1 MRNLERNLDKQG
13 RWRNKTVSFRM
24 SKEEVILLDNL
35 VALSGL
41 TKQDYIIKRLLCKDV
56 VVVDLSGL
64 TKQDYIIKR
73 LLCKDVVVVGNT
85 RVYKALKSHIEQVFT
100 ELKRLSNTQE
110 IDDVTLSTIQFIS
123 QILQEMKEE
132 NQ

>member
-24 SKEEVILLDNL
+24 SNEEIRLLNNL
-35 VALSGL
+35 VS
-41 TKQDYIIKRLLCKDV
+41 
-56 VVVDLSGL
+56 LSGL

-85 RVYKALKSHIEQVFT
+85 RVYKALKNHMEHVFM
-100 ELKRLSNTQE
+100 ELKRLSNIQE
-110 IDDVTLSTIQFIS
+110 IDDVTLSTIQFIG
-123 QILQEMKEE
+123 QILQGMKEE
-132 NQ
+132 KQ

>member
-1 MRNLERNLDKQG
+1 MRNLERNLDKKG

-24 SKEEVILLDNL
+24 SNEEVTLLDNL
-35 VALSGL
+35 VSLSGL

-56 VVVDLSGL
+56 
-64 TKQDYIIKR
+64 I
-73 LLCKDVVVVGNT
+73 VVGNT
-85 RVYKALKSHIEQVFT
+85 RVYKALKNHIEQIFT

-110 IDDVTLSTIQFIS
+110 IDDVTLSTIQFIN
-123 QILQEMKEE
+123 QILKEMKEE

>member
-1 MRNLERNLDKQG
+1 MNKNLDKQG

-24 SKEEVILLDNL
+24 SNEEVTLLNNL
-35 VALSGL
+35 VL
-41 TKQDYIIKRLLCKDV
+41 
-56 VVVDLSGL
+56 LSGL

-85 RVYKALKSHIEQVFT
+85 KIYKALTNQMEQLCI
-100 ELKRLSNTQE
+100 ELKKLSSIQE
-110 IDDVTLSTIQFIS
+110 IDDVTLSTIQFIN
-123 QILQEMKEE
+123 QILKEMKEE

>member
-1 MRNLERNLDKQG
+1 MLKGVRKLERNLDKQS

-24 SKEEVILLDNL
+24 SNEEVALLDNL
-35 VALSGL
+35 VA
-41 TKQDYIIKRLLCKDV
+41 
-56 VVVDLSGL
+56 LSGL

-85 RVYKALKSHIEQVFT
+85 RVYKALRSHIEQLCI
-100 ELKRLSNTQE
+100 ELKKLTNGNE
-110 IDDVTLSTIQFIS
+110 IDDVTTSTIQFIN
-123 QILQEMKEE
+123 QILKGMKEE

>member
-1 MRNLERNLDKQG
+1 MERNLDKQG

-56 VVVDLSGL
+56 VVV
-64 TKQDYIIKR
+64 
-73 LLCKDVVVVGNT
+73 GNT
-85 RVYKALKSHIEQVFT
+85 RVYKALKNHIEQLCM
-100 ELKRLSNTQE
+100 ELKNLSTMRE
-110 IDDVTLSTIQFIS
+110 IDDVALSTIQFIG
-123 QILQEMKEE
+123 QILQGMKEE
-132 NQ
+132 KQ

>member
-56 VVVDLSGL
+56 VVV
-64 TKQDYIIKR
+64 
-73 LLCKDVVVVGNT
+73 GNT
-85 RVYKALKSHIEQVFT
+85 RVYKALKNHIEQLCM
-100 ELKRLSNTQE
+100 ELKRLSTMQE
-110 IDDVTLSTIQFIS
+110 IDDVTLSTIQFIG
-123 QILQEMKEE
+123 QILQGMKEE
-132 NQ
+132 KQ

>member
-1 MRNLERNLDKQG
+1 LNKNLDKQG

-24 SKEEVILLDNL
+24 SNEEIRLLNNL
-35 VALSGL
+35 VS
-41 TKQDYIIKRLLCKDV
+41 
-56 VVVDLSGL
+56 LSGL

-85 RVYKALKSHIEQVFT
+85 RVYKALKNHMEQIFT
-100 ELKRLSNTQE
+100 ELKRLSTMQE
-110 IDDVTLSTIQFIS
+110 IDDVTLSTIQFIG
-123 QILQEMKEE
+123 QILQGMKEE